1 MAGPQH
7 LTTHSQSHCA
17 IWCLPA
23 QKLDVAHTPENDA
36 LDASVRHRQPAQP
49 LAAADNQ
56 PADGP
61 LHSSSQPVQPVLIPA
76 PPLPLLCLTAQ
87 QLASL
92 TAMSTPHRLR
102 GAVVEGFGRGSKL
115 LGCPTANLDPASFRG
130 LLTDVP
136 RGVYM
141 GWAQVGGA
149 GQPVYKTVLSLGTNP
164 SFADSREDTVESYLL
179 HDFPGDFYGQQIA
192 LVIVAFMRPMEKY
205 NGLGPLIK
213 AIERDVRVGDRA
225 LDLDQFRAFKED
237 EWFKS
242 AADSS
247 STSA

>member
-1 MAGPQH
+1 MP
-7 LTTHSQSHCA
+7 
-17 IWCLPA
+17 
-23 QKLDVAHTPENDA
+23 
-36 LDASVRHRQPAQP
+36 
-49 LAAADNQ
+49 
-56 PADGP
+56 
-61 LHSSSQPVQPVLIPA
+61 
-76 PPLPLLCLTAQ
+76 
-87 QLASL
+87 
-92 TAMSTPHRLR
+92 TPHRLR

-237 EWFKS
+237 DWFKS
-242 AADSS
+242 AADSNSASS